1 MTTLA
6 DLIALLNRCPA
17 DNPAILRLTESER
30 TVEGIAKAY
39 LPRNI
44 WSRWICDGRLSR
56 NLTGRVVKRLG
67 HVTWCA
73 LDLTDPGTAH
83 ALLVAL
89 ALALGLDPGVGGLGV
104 RWTHH
109 DLGDE
114 EWWCLPGPGAEY
126 WAFTSTTMY
135 TTARSIHA
143 PTVAFEP
150 DPIKALCL
158 AVRHVLE
165 TP

>member
-1 MTTLA
+1 MTTLS
-6 DLIALLNRCPA
+6 DLIALLTRCPV
-17 DNPAILRLTESER
+17 DSPAMLRLPEGER

-39 LPRNI
+39 LPPHLFIYRA
-44 WSRWICDGRLSR
+44 CGDGRVFIDTPDMFWRGMLAADV
-56 NLTGRVVKRLG
+56 L
-67 HVTWCA
+67 HVETV
-73 LDLTDPGTAH
+73 GIGH

-104 RWTHH
+104 RWTRH

-143 PTVAFEP
+143 PTVAAEP
-150 DPIKALCL
+150 DPIKALSL